1 MEGEDELDLGEEIEE
16 TEELSSPPAAEPD
29 IPSKEEKTNNEGS
42 IIEEKNGESDGTRRI
57 KEMLL
62 EQKKFLS
69 VLLETIQITD
79 RRCQAIEKKIEGVP
93 EKNGSNKKVINNI
106 VPESMKENTKNTF
119 KKKISSIIVLSQSDD
134 YEIAVEKIGEE
145 AQDLLKMVNEDDHNE
160 T

>member
-16 TEELSSPPAAEPD
+16 TEELSSPTAAKPD
-29 IPSKEEKTNNEGS
+29 VPKIEETPNNEGG
-42 IIEEKNGESDGTRRI
+42 EEKNIERSELGSI
-57 KEMLL
+57 KKLEDMLNKLL
-62 EQKKFLS
+62 EAVQF
-69 VLLETIQITD
+69 TD

-134 YEIAVEKIGEE
+134 YEIALEKIGEE
-145 AQDLLKMVNEDDHNE
+145 AQDLLKMVNEEDHNE

>member
-16 TEELSSPPAAEPD
+16 TEELSSPTAAKPD
-29 IPSKEEKTNNEGS
+29 VPKIEETPNNEGG
-42 IIEEKNGESDGTRRI
+42 EEKNIERSELGSI
-57 KEMLL
+57 KKLEDMLNKL
-62 EQKKFLS
+62 REAVKFP
-69 VLLETIQITD
+69 D

-134 YEIAVEKIGEE
+134 YEIALEKIGEE
-145 AQDLLKMVNEDDHNE
+145 AQDLLKMVNEEDHNE

>member
-16 TEELSSPPAAEPD
+16 TEELSSPTAAKPD
-29 IPSKEEKTNNEGS
+29 VPKIEETPNNEGG
-42 IIEEKNGESDGTRRI
+42 EEKNIERSELGSI
-57 KEMLL
+57 KKLEDMLNKLL
-62 EQKKFLS
+62 EAVQF
-69 VLLETIQITD
+69 TD

-134 YEIAVEKIGEE
+134 YEIALEKIGEE

>member
-1 MEGEDELDLGEEIEE
+1 MMEGEDEIDLGEELEE
-16 TEELSSPPAAEPD
+16 IEELSSPAAAKPD
-29 IPSKEEKTNNEGS
+29 VPKIEETPNNEGG
-42 IIEEKNGESDGTRRI
+42 EEKNIERSEPGSI
-57 KEMLL
+57 KKLEDMLNKLL
-62 EQKKFLS
+62 EAVQF
-69 VLLETIQITD
+69 TD

-134 YEIAVEKIGEE
+134 YEIALEKIGEE

>member
-1 MEGEDELDLGEEIEE
+1 MEGEDEIDLGEELEE
-16 TEELSSPPAAEPD
+16 IEELSSPTAAKPD
-29 IPSKEEKTNNEGS
+29 VPKIEETPNNEGG
-42 IIEEKNGESDGTRRI
+42 EEKNIERSEPGSI
-57 KEMLL
+57 KNLEDMLNKLL
-62 EQKKFLS
+62 EAVQF
-69 VLLETIQITD
+69 TD

-134 YEIAVEKIGEE
+134 YEIALEKIGEE
-145 AQDLLKMVNEDDHNE
+145 AQDLLKMVNEEDHNE

>member
-1 MEGEDELDLGEEIEE
+1 MEGEDEIDLGEELEEIEESSSPTAAKPDVPKIEE
-16 TEELSSPPAAEPD
+16 TP
-29 IPSKEEKTNNEGS
+29 NNEGG
-42 IIEEKNGESDGTRRI
+42 EEKNIERSEPGSI
-57 KEMLL
+57 KNLEDMLNKLL
-62 EQKKFLS
+62 EAVQF
-69 VLLETIQITD
+69 TD

-134 YEIAVEKIGEE
+134 YEIALEKIGEE
-145 AQDLLKMVNEDDHNE
+145 AQDLLKMVNEEDHNE

>member
-16 TEELSSPPAAEPD
+16 TEELSSPTATKPD
-29 IPSKEEKTNNEGS
+29 VPKIEETPNNEGG
-42 IIEEKNGESDGTRRI
+42 EEKNIERSELGSI
-57 KEMLL
+57 KKLEDMLNKLL
-62 EQKKFLS
+62 EAVQF
-69 VLLETIQITD
+69 TD

-134 YEIAVEKIGEE
+134 YEIALEKIGEE
-145 AQDLLKMVNEDDHNE
+145 AQDLLKMVNEEDHNE

>member
-1 MEGEDELDLGEEIEE
+1 MMEGEDEIDLGEELEE
-16 TEELSSPPAAEPD
+16 IEELSSPTAAKPD
-29 IPSKEEKTNNEGS
+29 VPKIEETPNNEGG
-42 IIEEKNGESDGTRRI
+42 EEKNIERSEPGSI
-57 KEMLL
+57 KKLEDMLNKLL
-62 EQKKFLS
+62 EAVQF
-69 VLLETIQITD
+69 TD

-134 YEIAVEKIGEE
+134 YEIALEKIGEE
-145 AQDLLKMVNEDDHNE
+145 AQDLLKMINEDDHNE

>member
-1 MEGEDELDLGEEIEE
+1 MMEGEDEIDLGEELEE
-16 TEELSSPPAAEPD
+16 IEELSSPTAAKPD
-29 IPSKEEKTNNEGS
+29 VPKIEETPNNEGG
-42 IIEEKNGESDGTRRI
+42 EEKNIERSEPGSI
-57 KEMLL
+57 KNLEDMLNKLL
-62 EQKKFLS
+62 EAVQF
-69 VLLETIQITD
+69 TD

-134 YEIAVEKIGEE
+134 YEIALEKIGEE
-145 AQDLLKMVNEDDHNE
+145 AQDLLKMVNEEDHTE

>member
-1 MEGEDELDLGEEIEE
+1 MEGEDELDLGEEIDE
-16 TEELSSPPAAEPD
+16 TEELSSPTAAKPD
-29 IPSKEEKTNNEGS
+29 VPKIEETPNNEGG
-42 IIEEKNGESDGTRRI
+42 EEKNIERSEPGSI
-57 KEMLL
+57 KKLEDMLNKLL
-62 EQKKFLS
+62 EAVQF
-69 VLLETIQITD
+69 TD
-79 RRCQAIEKKIEGVP
+79 RRCQAIEKKIESVP

-134 YEIAVEKIGEE
+134 YEIALEKIGEE

>member
-42 IIEEKNGESDGTRRI
+42 IIEEKNGERSEPGSI
-57 KEMLL
+57 KNLENMLNKLL
-62 EQKKFLS
+62 EAVQF
-69 VLLETIQITD
+69 TD

-134 YEIAVEKIGEE
+134 YEIALEKIGEE

>member
-1 MEGEDELDLGEEIEE
+1 MMEGEDELDLGEEIEE
-16 TEELSSPPAAEPD
+16 TEELSSPTAAKPD
-29 IPSKEEKTNNEGS
+29 VPKIEETPNNEGG
-42 IIEEKNGESDGTRRI
+42 EEKNIERSEPGSI
-57 KEMLL
+57 KKLEDMLNKLL
-62 EQKKFLS
+62 EAVQF
-69 VLLETIQITD
+69 TD

-134 YEIAVEKIGEE
+134 YEIALEKIGEE

>member
-1 MEGEDELDLGEEIEE
+1 MMEGEDELDLGEEIDEI
-16 TEELSSPPAAEPD
+16 EELSSPTAAKPD
-29 IPSKEEKTNNEGS
+29 VPKIEETPNNEGG
-42 IIEEKNGESDGTRRI
+42 EEKNIERSEPGSI
-57 KEMLL
+57 KKLEDMLNKLL
-62 EQKKFLS
+62 EAVQF
-69 VLLETIQITD
+69 TD

-134 YEIAVEKIGEE
+134 YEIALEKIGEE

>member
-16 TEELSSPPAAEPD
+16 TEELSSPTAAKPD
-29 IPSKEEKTNNEGS
+29 VPKIEETPNNEGG
-42 IIEEKNGESDGTRRI
+42 EEKNIERSELGRI
-57 KEMLL
+57 KKLEDMLNKLL
-62 EQKKFLS
+62 EAVQF
-69 VLLETIQITD
+69 TD

-134 YEIAVEKIGEE
+134 YEIALEKIGEE

>member
-16 TEELSSPPAAEPD
+16 TEELSSPPAAKPD
-29 IPSKEEKTNNEGS
+29 VPKIEETPNNEGG
-42 IIEEKNGESDGTRRI
+42 EEKNIERSELESI
-57 KEMLL
+57 KKLEDMLNKLL
-62 EQKKFLS
+62 EAVQF
-69 VLLETIQITD
+69 TD

-134 YEIAVEKIGEE
+134 YEIALEKIGEE

>member
-16 TEELSSPPAAEPD
+16 TEELSSPTAAEPD
-29 IPSKEEKTNNEGS
+29 VPKIEETPNNEGG
-42 IIEEKNGESDGTRRI
+42 EEKNIERSELGSI
-57 KEMLL
+57 KKLEDMLNKLL
-62 EQKKFLS
+62 EAVQF
-69 VLLETIQITD
+69 TD

-134 YEIAVEKIGEE
+134 YEIALEKIGEE

>member
-1 MEGEDELDLGEEIEE
+1 MEGEDELDLGEELEE
-16 TEELSSPPAAEPD
+16 TEELSSPTTAKPD
-29 IPSKEEKTNNEGS
+29 VPKIEETPNNEGG
-42 IIEEKNGESDGTRRI
+42 EEKNIERSELGSI
-57 KEMLL
+57 KKLEDMLNKLL
-62 EQKKFLS
+62 EAVQF
-69 VLLETIQITD
+69 TD

-134 YEIAVEKIGEE
+134 YEIALEKIGEE
-145 AQDLLKMVNEDDHNE
+145 AQDLLKMVNEEDHNE

>member
-1 MEGEDELDLGEEIEE
+1 MMEGEDEIDLGEELEE
-16 TEELSSPPAAEPD
+16 IEELSSPTAAKPD
-29 IPSKEEKTNNEGS
+29 VPKIEETPNNEGG
-42 IIEEKNGESDGTRRI
+42 EEKNIERSELGSI
-57 KEMLL
+57 KKLEDMLNKLL
-62 EQKKFLS
+62 EAVQF
-69 VLLETIQITD
+69 TD

-134 YEIAVEKIGEE
+134 YEIALEKIGEE
-145 AQDLLKMVNEDDHNE
+145 AQDLLKMVNEEDHNE

>member
-1 MEGEDELDLGEEIEE
+1 MMEGEHEIDLGEELEE
-16 TEELSSPPAAEPD
+16 IEELSSPTAAKPD
-29 IPSKEEKTNNEGS
+29 VPKIEETPNNEGG
-42 IIEEKNGESDGTRRI
+42 EEKNIERSEPGSI
-57 KEMLL
+57 KKLEDMLNKLL
-62 EQKKFLS
+62 EAVQF
-69 VLLETIQITD
+69 TD

-134 YEIAVEKIGEE
+134 YEIALEKIGEE

>member
-16 TEELSSPPAAEPD
+16 TEELSSPTAAKPD
-29 IPSKEEKTNNEGS
+29 VPKIEKTPNNEGG
-42 IIEEKNGESDGTRRI
+42 EEKNIERSELGSI
-57 KEMLL
+57 KKLEDMLNKLL
-62 EQKKFLS
+62 EAVQF
-69 VLLETIQITD
+69 TD

-134 YEIAVEKIGEE
+134 YEIALEKIGEE
-145 AQDLLKMVNEDDHNE
+145 AQDLLKMVNEEDHNE

>member
-16 TEELSSPPAAEPD
+16 TEELSSPTAAKPD
-29 IPSKEEKTNNEGS
+29 VPKIEETPNNEGG
-42 IIEEKNGESDGTRRI
+42 EEKNIERSELGSI
-57 KEMLL
+57 KKLEDMLNKLL
-62 EQKKFLS
+62 EAVQF
-69 VLLETIQITD
+69 TD

-106 VPESMKENTKNTF
+106 VPKSMKENTKNTF

-134 YEIAVEKIGEE
+134 YEIALEKIGEE

>member
-1 MEGEDELDLGEEIEE
+1 MEGEDEIDLGEELEE
-16 TEELSSPPAAEPD
+16 IEELSSPPAAEPD
-29 IPSKEEKTNNEGS
+29 IPSKEEKNIERSELGS
-42 IIEEKNGESDGTRRI
+42 IKKLEDMLNK
-57 KEMLL
+57 LL
-62 EQKKFLS
+62 EAVQF
-69 VLLETIQITD
+69 TD

-134 YEIAVEKIGEE
+134 YEIALEKIGEE

>member
-1 MEGEDELDLGEEIEE
+1 MEDMLN
-16 TEELSSPPAAEPD
+16 
-29 IPSKEEKTNNEGS
+29 K
-42 IIEEKNGESDGTRRI
+42 
-57 KEMLL
+57 LL
-62 EQKKFLS
+62 EAVQF
-69 VLLETIQITD
+69 TD

-134 YEIAVEKIGEE
+134 YEIALEKIGEE
-145 AQDLLKMVNEDDHNE
+145 AQDLLKMVNEEDHNE